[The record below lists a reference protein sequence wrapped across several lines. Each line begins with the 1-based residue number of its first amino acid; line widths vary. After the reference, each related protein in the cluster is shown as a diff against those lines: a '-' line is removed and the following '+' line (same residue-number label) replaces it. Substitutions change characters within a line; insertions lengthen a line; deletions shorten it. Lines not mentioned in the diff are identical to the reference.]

1 MGGRRGPPTA
11 PSTEYTLSRVL
22 LGLKG
27 GGRGGHSREV
37 VTREGGGGVEIG
49 VRVEI
54 YGERCL
60 GGVEEIWTQGR
71 VGSG

>member
-37 VTREGGGGVEIG
+37 VTREEAQGVWTDRKLG
-49 VRVEI
+49 F
-54 YGERCL
+54 YGE
-60 GGVEEIWTQGR
+60 E
-71 VGSG
+71 

>member
-37 VTREGGGGVEIG
+37 VTREGE
-49 VRVEI
+49 
-54 YGERCL
+54 
-60 GGVEEIWTQGR
+60 GVEEGVLW
-71 VGSG
+71 